1 MSNVLIKENWN
12 ATRRNRDYLGY
23 GSKAYEALTK
33 LRNSYAADDIY
44 QAGVVERTADGRVL
58 LQDGG
63 SNTAGANTL
72 GGSLIGSLIGILG
85 GPLGVLLGFS
95 SGALLGSL
103 VDLGD
108 ATDDDDVMT
117 AISKQLLPGTTS
129 LIVDLNE
136 TSPQV
141 VDDLAASSG
150 GNLLRY
156 NYDDM
161 LADVLNA
168 EAAAKA
174 ASAEAKRVLREQKH
188 DERKADLEK
197 RWDEFKTKFKNA
209 FS

>member
-1 MSNVLIKENWN
+1 
-12 ATRRNRDYLGY
+12 
-23 GSKAYEALTK
+23 
-33 LRNSYAADDIY
+33 
-44 QAGVVERTADGRVL
+44 
-58 LQDGG
+58 
-63 SNTAGANTL
+63 
-72 GGSLIGSLIGILG
+72 
-85 GPLGVLLGFS
+85 
-95 SGALLGSL
+95 
-103 VDLGD
+103 
-108 ATDDDDVMT
+108 MT

>member
-1 MSNVLIKENWN
+1 MP
-12 ATRRNRDYLGY
+12 RDVIVITWPDS
-23 GSKAYEALTK
+23 SKAYEALTK

>member
-1 MSNVLIKENWN
+1 M
-12 ATRRNRDYLGY
+12 
-23 GSKAYEALTK
+23 
-33 LRNSYAADDIY
+33 
-44 QAGVVERTADGRVL
+44 VERTADGRVL

>member
-1 MSNVLIKENWN
+1 MPRNVIVITWPES
-12 ATRRNRDYLGY
+12 
-23 GSKAYEALTK
+23 SKAYEALTK
-33 LRNSYAADDIY
+33 LENSYAADDIY
-44 QAGVVERTADGRVL
+44 QAAVVERAQDGRVI

-72 GGSLIGSLIGILG
+72 GGSLIGGLIGILG

-108 ATDDDDVMT
+108 ATDDDDVMS

-129 LIVDLNE
+129 LVVDLNE
-136 TSPQV
+136 AGTQI
-141 VDDLAASSG
+141 VDELAASSG
-150 GNLLRY
+150 GTLLRY

-161 LADVLNA
+161 LAEVLGA
-168 EAAAKA
+168 EAAAQA
-174 ASAEAKRVLREQKH
+174 ASAEAARVLREQKH
-188 DERKADLEK
+188 AERKADMEK